1 MPQLFDWILFPISS
15 TNSIDIGDDQHLSFF
30 LKSRNNDEAF
40 FLRMHSLM
48 SCVFLPQMY
57 DVEKPVKMVDGWNA
71 WYFDDM
77 KKMVKIHN

>member
-1 MPQLFDWILFPISS
+1 
-15 TNSIDIGDDQHLSFF
+15 
-30 LKSRNNDEAF
+30 
-40 FLRMHSLM
+40 M